1 MRDVTLRFRG
11 AGLVVRNLERVEGR
25 LWGEVEVNGVEYV
38 VKFIGDGE
46 WVVVGPKRDLEGMVE
61 QIEQVELTDKE
72 KALAVEPWGRCTR
85 ERVM

>member
-11 AGLVVRNLERVEGR
+11 AGLVVGNLERVEGR

-85 ERVM
+85 ERLM

>member
-38 VKFIGDGE
+38 VRFLGE
-46 WVVVGPKRDLEGMVE
+46 GKWVVVGPKTDLDWMVE
-61 QIEQVELTDKE
+61 QIEQGELTGKE

-85 ERVM
+85 DRLM

>member
-1 MRDVTLRFRG
+1 M
-11 AGLVVRNLERVEGR
+11 VRNLERVEGR

-38 VKFIGDGE
+38 VRFLGEGE

>member
-38 VKFIGDGE
+38 VRFLGEGE
-46 WVVVGPKRDLEGMVE
+46 WVVVGPKTDLDWMVE
-61 QIEQVELTDKE
+61 QIEQGELTDKE

-85 ERVM
+85 GRLM

>member
-1 MRDVTLRFRG
+1 MRDITLRFRG

-38 VKFIGDGE
+38 VRFLGEGE
-46 WVVVGPKRDLEGMVE
+46 WVVVGPKTDLEWMVE
-61 QIEQVELTDKE
+61 QIEQGELTDKE

-85 ERVM
+85 DRLM

>member
-38 VKFIGDGE
+38 VRYLGEGE

-85 ERVM
+85 ERLM